1 MPSTRR
7 LRVSL
12 PIVAMVVTAVTA
24 VTALTSAMGCGPWGS
39 NARHHAAGSPD
50 RPAAGVTP
58 ADADDTGG
66 ANEQPLPGAEPSPPT
81 PSGMPLGPEE
91 VRLPSGRVYVLPDQ
105 APPRPGVSRPLL
117 IVLHSFGGTWQR
129 LRAAGRFEERAARL
143 GFVVAYGI
151 GADRSWNAGSCC
163 GWSQSRDADD
173 VGYLVSVAAD
183 VRRRTPDV
191 DPRRIYLTGF
201 SNGAM
206 MTLRAL
212 CERPRAFA
220 AGVGVAGQL
229 VGRCEGGAPIHYLE
243 IHGTVDAVVPY
254 AGGRVGWLGVTF
266 PPVSR
271 LSQRVKAKAPGS
283 VVEVRTHP
291 CGHVWPTRDECGL
304 DAAEVGWGF
313 LSRFALPASGAYRAS
328 GHEATR

>member
-1 MPSTRR
+1 MPSPRR
-7 LRVSL
+7 SRVSL
-12 PIVAMVVTAVTA
+12 RVAMVAMA
-24 VTALTSAMGCGPWGS
+24 ATALTAVMGCGPWSGA
-39 NARHHAAGSPD
+39 NPRHHAAASPGL
-50 RPAAGVTP
+50 PNAGVSP
-58 ADADDTGG
+58 AGADDP
-66 ANEQPLPGAEPSPPT
+66 NEQPLPGAEPSSPT
-81 PSGMPLGPEE
+81 PSHPPLGPEE
-91 VRLPSGRVYVLPDQ
+91 VRLASGRVYVLPDQ
-105 APPRPGVSRPLL
+105 ARPRPGASRPLL
-117 IVLHSFGGTWQR
+117 LVLHSFGGTWQR
-129 LRAAGRFEERAARL
+129 LRTVGRFEERAARL

-183 VRRRTPDV
+183 VRRRIPDV

-212 CERPRAFA
+212 CERPRVFA

-229 VGRCEGGAPIHYLE
+229 VGRCAGGAPIHYLE

-266 PPVSR
+266 PPVSG
-271 LSQRVKAKAPGS
+271 LPARVRAGAPGS
-283 VVEVRTHP
+283 VVEIRTHP
-291 CGHVWPTRDECGL
+291 CGHVWPTGDQCGL
-304 DAAEVGWGF
+304 DAAEVGWEF
-313 LSRFALPASGAYRAS
+313 LSRYALPASTPHHAA